1 MTNKPN
7 TSKLKS
13 LLIAS
18 LIICQLFGVAGCRSG
33 NSKVGPKLVV
43 VMVIDQFRYDF
54 LERFNGAFGSGGFRR
69 LVDQGAL
76 FTNANYNYVP
86 TFTAPGHASIF
97 TGSVPAQNGIVGN
110 NWYDRE
116 SGAERVMVSDND
128 AKIVTSYGTQSYT
141 RTNKPASP
149 RVLIGSTFGDQMR
162 LATNFKAKVVALS
175 LKDRAAVLPGG
186 KNANGAYWFDAA
198 SGTLV
203 SSDYYFSEM
212 PAWVNKFNGRRS
224 ADQYF
229 GKVWDRLREPAAYA
243 LTQGVTT
250 EVKGSPLG
258 RHFPYTITG
267 GEQTPGEEYYKSFQY
282 TPFASDYLADF
293 AKAAIDGEAL
303 GSDDNTDLLAIS
315 FSTPDLVGHAYGPDS
330 EEVEDIYIRLDQ
342 TIASFLDYLDQKIGL
357 SQTLIAVTADH
368 GVSPIPSLLN
378 LNRIEASVIDPTK
391 CKDAANKALAAR
403 FGGDKWVLDL
413 VNDQL
418 YLDRKVMSEQKADA
432 QEAERVAGEALLGV
446 PGIVSFFTR
455 TQILNG
461 QMPPGAIPQRVA
473 NGFNA
478 QRSGDVCLITKP
490 FAFLAEGEIATT
502 HGSPYDYD
510 THVPII
516 LMGPGIHPNRYHG
529 ECSPSDIA
537 PTLCDLIGV
546 EPPPN
551 RTGRVLAEALEQQR

>member
-1 MTNKPN
+1 V
-7 TSKLKS
+7 S
-13 LLIAS
+13 
-18 LIICQLFGVAGCRSG
+18 GVVGCRSA
-33 NSKVGPKLVV
+33 SSDIDPKLVV
-43 VMVIDQFRYDF
+43 VIVIDQLRYDF
-54 LERFNGAFGSGGFRR
+54 LERYKSAFGSGGFRR
-69 LVDQGAL
+69 LIAQGAL

-86 TFTAPGHASIF
+86 TYTAPGHAAIF

-116 SGAERVMVSDND
+116 TSTERVMVSDND

-141 RTNKPASP
+141 KSTKPASP
-149 RVLIGSTFGDQMR
+149 RVLIGTTIGDQMR

-186 KNANGAYWFDAA
+186 KNANGAYWFDVA

-203 SSDYYFSEM
+203 SSDYYFSDM
-212 PAWVNKFNGRRS
+212 PSWVNKFNAQHS

-229 GKVWDRLREPAAYA
+229 GKVWDRLSEPSAYA
-243 LTQGVTT
+243 TTQGVTT

-258 RHFPYTITG
+258 RHFPYTLDG
-267 GEQTPGEEYYKSFQY
+267 GEQTQGEEYYKQFQY

-293 AKAAIDGEAL
+293 AKAAIDGESL
-303 GSDDNTDLLAIS
+303 GSDDIPDLLAIS

-342 TIASFLDYLDQKIGL
+342 TIANFLDYLDRKIGL
-357 SQTLIAVTADH
+357 SKTLIAVTADH
-368 GVSPIPSLLN
+368 GVSPIPSLLS
-378 LNRIEASVIDPTK
+378 LNRIEAAVIDPSK
-391 CKDAANKALAAR
+391 CKEAANKALAAR
-403 FGGDKWVLDL
+403 FGGDKWVLAL

-418 YLDRKVMSEQKADA
+418 YLDRKVMAEQKADA

-455 TQILNG
+455 TQIMNG
-461 QMPPGAIPQRVA
+461 QMPPGIIPGRVS

-478 QRSGDVCLITKP
+478 QRSGDVWLITKP

-516 LMGPGIHPNRYHG
+516 LFGPGIRPNRYHS

-546 EPPPN
+546 EPPPT
-551 RTGRVLAEALEQQR
+551 RTGRVLAEALEQQ